1 MAQLDA
7 LAMVDQLRQRL
18 VDFGLDGNFVRD
30 SGLAGILRQI
40 WEGPPQDGGLVSDL
54 WVQAAFP
61 SNPSNVTT
69 ESLSQNGQ
77 FSDWLTEQLDR
88 SQGMPRTRPLYEHQ
102 AESLRIAAEYSGQSD
117 QPAVLVTAGTGAGKT
132 ESFLLPMLNRL
143 VSQDRQ
149 PGEQGMRCLILYPM
163 NALVNDQ
170 VDRLYSW
177 LRGQDQLRLFHFTS
191 ETPEDSKAAER
202 DGVAAWDQCRIRTR
216 QQARGFEDQNGH
228 RIDVSKVVPVAPDI
242 VITNYS
248 MLEYMLCRPQDA
260 VFFGPALRCI
270 ILDEAHLY
278 TGALAGEITLLLRRL
293 LDRCRLTSS
302 NILHLA
308 TSATMGGTDEVLRD
322 FAGTLFSKPRE
333 HVHIVRGTPARTVPD
348 IPESSPLV
356 AASPR
361 EIAENRILTEA
372 TIQLDD
378 DGNVVLAHS
387 EAQCHALTAP
397 LHKLVGPDVVES
409 ASRSAEGFSARMLYS
424 ALAASPLMRRLETLL
439 WDEPRQRLQSL
450 AANLWPDAESQATVP
465 GTMELLRVGATAR
478 QGFDSQPLLPHR
490 LHVLTRLP
498 AEMRACLNSECTG
511 PENRRWE
518 GLGVVA
524 ESGAERCPYCQSLTL
539 EIRRCSNCGEVCVQ
553 AWQSGGTLTG
563 RRPADDAE
571 NGVEKR
577 SDATGSTRDSR
588 LSLWPLHRAAACD
601 ELANGTQIIVDPADG
616 QMRGAGGVGVPLTR
630 IDGCPNCGEGPSTW
644 KGIGGSAG
652 AGLPIVAETMLA
664 ELPEFPSSKRAWLPG
679 RGRRLLTF
687 SDSRR
692 GAAMLG
698 PQLSQ
703 QHERRIIRAALVR
716 CALDSPPVDSA
727 LIEDLQHDL
736 DRDRIRL
743 ESESL
748 TAAQRRRV
756 EVRISETQL
765 ELNSAT
771 SGGRMH
777 DWVAT
782 VAESE
787 LIMQLLDR
795 PTAER
800 HRRDQWSQRRF
811 EENARA
817 IRAALEPRVM
827 SELVVPYR
835 GSSTPEDLGLLEI
848 VYPGLETQSP
858 PSALLGRIPDADARD
873 ALSNCWRNF
882 LAALC
887 DTLREQGA
895 VTLGDHDLDEDYG
908 SEHIRRIGQWCS
920 ERDSL
925 EGRLVRFVGENPR
938 QKRIRFAG
946 AILTRLRIPVDEHSL
961 LSDELLSAA
970 FQTLL
975 QLAESDQV
983 PWLEYDA
990 ERQTSR
996 RGAVAAFRI
1005 RFSEV
1010 SMRRPLHLFL
1020 CPRTSWVWPRTVVGC
1035 APCEGCTDL
1044 EPTTNEALDSASRF
1058 SRSRREYRASRVFS
1072 TAVWAEEHSAQLSPG
1087 ENRRLQDL
1095 FKGGIRNIL
1104 SSTTTLELGI
1114 DIGGLN
1120 AVLLSN
1126 VPPSNVN
1133 YMQRAGRAG
1142 RRSDGSSI
1150 VVTFSHN
1157 RGFDRDVFLQTG
1169 TYLDREIREPSVLL
1183 NRERLVMRHIH
1194 SLLLGD
1200 FFQQVRPPDTHVG
1213 AMRAYG
1219 QMGRFCAVPLPPYW
1233 GSGPKPDLADAVLP
1247 SQWFNRPEWW
1257 DNGENS
1263 LAEQFSLFLNWLVD
1277 REAGQLQQRA
1287 FNVLKGTPFEHLA
1300 EPANWRS
1307 LVQSVAAHYARGLT
1321 TWRDTYNSLLQGWR
1335 RLDESLQGAR
1345 RQANALR
1352 YQGIAFH
1359 EMTVIEALAD
1369 EQFLPRYGFPIG
1381 LLRLRVLA
1389 VTESDRAD
1397 ATPRVRDEDQCRL
1410 QRPGMLAMR
1419 EYVPGASF
1427 YVGNRIVTSHGLLK
1441 HWTGSDINTA
1451 IGFRGQLA
1459 ECIHGHRYYS
1469 FRPEIEPCTIC
1480 GVDERRGEPKPLLF
1494 PRFGFSTAAW
1504 DRPTFR
1510 GSPSAPVGRPELL
1523 TIVSATD
1530 ERPQF
1535 GALPGVVARY
1545 QEDGELLVLNTG
1557 EAGRGF
1563 AVCLDCGY
1571 SESEML
1577 AGRAARKKHQD
1588 GQIADPL
1595 PTTFEHHAPLMFA
1608 PTSGRG
1614 WIVCRRHNGANTLR
1628 HQLLTARQVTDVVV
1642 LDIPQLINADLTV
1655 ATTLA
1660 HTFRLAGTRLLNID
1674 SRELGSFVLP
1684 TDSGPQCGIVIFDS
1698 APGGA
1703 GHVAEL
1709 LETASGWID
1718 GVTDTLYVSDSH
1730 HQRCVTACLD
1740 CLLSF
1745 ETQFDNDQGLLNRGR
1760 TWAFWEQLRDGSA
1773 PGLPTSRHPRTTTEP
1788 AEAMDHDSL
1797 LDAETRLARAQRKR
1811 TRRG

>member
-7 LAMVDQLRQRL
+7 LAMVDQLRGRL

-30 SGLAGILRQI
+30 AELSGILRQI
-40 WEGPPQDGGLVSDL
+40 WSGPPQDGGLVSDL

-61 SNPSNVTT
+61 SSPSTVTID
-69 ESLSQNGQ
+69 SLSQRGE
-77 FSDWLTEQLDR
+77 FTPWLADQLER
-88 SQGMPRTRPLYEHQ
+88 SQGMPRTRPLYAHQ
-102 AESLRIAAEYSGQSD
+102 AESLRLASESHGQSE
-117 QPAVLVTAGTGAGKT
+117 QPAILVTAGTGAGKT

-143 VSQDRQ
+143 AAQDRQ

-170 VDRLYSW
+170 VDRLYGW
-177 LRGQDQLRLFHFTS
+177 LRGQDRVRLFHFTS
-191 ETPEDSKAAER
+191 ETPEDSKSAER
-202 DGVAAWDQCRIRTR
+202 DGVPAWDHCRIRTR
-216 QQARGFEDQNGH
+216 QQARGFEDENGR
-228 RIDVSKVVPVAPDI
+228 RIDASQAVPVAPDI

-248 MLEYMLCRPQDA
+248 MLEYMLCRPQDS
-260 VFFGPALRCI
+260 VFFGSALRCI

-293 LDRCRLTSS
+293 LDRCGLASS
-302 NILHLA
+302 DILHLA
-308 TSATMGGTDEVLRD
+308 ASATMGGTDDDLQD

-333 HVHIVRGTPARTVPD
+333 HVRIVRGSPTRTVPAVT
-348 IPESSPLV
+348 ESSPQV
-356 AASPR
+356 CPTPDD
-361 EIAENRILTEA
+361 IAESRLLSEA
-372 TIQLDD
+372 TIQLDE
-378 DGNVVLAHS
+378 DGNVVLAQS
-387 EAQCHALTAP
+387 ESQCRA
-397 LHKLVGPDVVES
+397 LVGPLRRLVGQDVVERSRQS
-409 ASRSAEGFSARMLYS
+409 ADGFPARMLHS
-424 ALAASPLMRRLETLL
+424 ALAAAPLIRRLQSLL

-450 AANLWPDAESQATVP
+450 AASLWPETVSQMTVP
-465 GTMELLRVGATAR
+465 ATMELLRTAAAAR
-478 QGFDSQPLLPHR
+478 QSIDGQPLLPHR

-498 AEMRACLNSECTG
+498 GEMRACLNSECDG
-511 PENRRWE
+511 PEHLRWG
-518 GLGVVA
+518 GLGIVA

-539 EIRRCSNCGEVCVQ
+539 EIRRCKNCGEVCLQ
-553 AWQSGGTLTG
+553 AWQSGGTLVG
-563 RRPADDAE
+563 RRPPDSTEPTAATTSEIPSCSQE
-571 NGVEKR
+571 N
-577 SDATGSTRDSR
+577 R
-588 LSLWPLHRAAACD
+588 LSLWPEHRASEFDAPT
-601 ELANGTQIIVDPADG
+601 NGLQIVVDPAEG
-616 QMRGAGGVGVPLTR
+616 QMRGAGCLGAPLTR
-630 IDGCPNCGEGPSTW
+630 IDGCPNCGEAPSTW
-644 KGIGGSAG
+644 QSIGGSSG
-652 AGLPIVAETMLA
+652 VGLPIVAETILA
-664 ELPEFPSSKRAWLPG
+664 ELPEFPSSNRAWLPG

-692 GAAMLG
+692 EAALLG

-716 CALDSPPVDSA
+716 CALESPPVDSA
-727 LIEDLQHDL
+727 LIDDLRGDL
-736 DRDRIRL
+736 ERDRQRL
-743 ESESL
+743 EAGSL
-748 TAAQRRRV
+748 TDAQRRRI
-756 EVRISETQL
+756 ETRIEETQQDL
-765 ELNSAT
+765 MAAT
-771 SGGRMH
+771 SGGRLT
-777 DWVAT
+777 DWTAA
-782 VAESE
+782 VAESD

-795 PTAER
+795 QTAER
-800 HRRDQWSQRRF
+800 HRRDQWSQRQF
-811 EENARA
+811 EDNARDV
-817 IRAALEPRVM
+817 RASLEARVM
-827 SELVVPYR
+827 SELVLPYR
-835 GSSTPEDLGLLEI
+835 GSSTPEDLGLLEF
-848 VYPGLETQSP
+848 VYPGLDGLTLP
-858 PSALLGRIPDADARD
+858 AALLGRLPDAGTRD
-873 ALSNCWRNF
+873 ELSNCWPDL

-887 DTLREQGA
+887 DTLREQGG
-895 VTLGDHDLDEDYG
+895 VTLGDQDLDDNYG
-908 SEHIRRIGQWCS
+908 SEHVRRIGQWCS
-920 ERDSL
+920 ERESL

-938 QKRIRFAG
+938 QKRLRFASE
-946 AILTRLRIPVDEHSL
+946 IFTRLGIPAGEQPG

-975 QLAESDQV
+975 QLAEGRQL

-990 ERQTSR
+990 ERQSSR

-1005 RFSEV
+1005 KFSELG
-1010 SMRRPLHLFL
+1010 MRRPHRLFL
-1020 CPRTSWVWPRTVVGC
+1020 CPRTSWVWPRSVVGC

-1044 EPTTNEALDSASRF
+1044 QPTTDESLDSSSRF
-1058 SRSRREYRASRVFS
+1058 SRARREYRASKVFS
-1072 TAVWAEEHSAQLSPG
+1072 TGVWAEEHSAQLSPG

-1095 FKGGIRNIL
+1095 FKDGIRNIL

-1150 VVTFSHN
+1150 VVTFSRN

-1169 TYLDREIREPSVLL
+1169 TYLERKIRQPSVLL

-1194 SLLLGD
+1194 SLLLGE
-1200 FFQQVRPPDTHVG
+1200 FFQQVRPPETHVG

-1233 GSGPKPDLADAVLP
+1233 DSGAKPDLPALELP
-1247 SQWFNRPEWW
+1247 DWFNRPAWW
-1257 DNGENS
+1257 DRRVAS
-1263 LAEQFSLFLNWLVD
+1263 LAEQFSSFLHSLVTSD
-1277 REAGQLQQRA
+1277 NGQLRQRTLTLLA
-1287 FNVLKGTPFEHLA
+1287 GTPFGHLA
-1300 EPANWRS
+1300 EAASWTS
-1307 LVQSVAAHYARGLT
+1307 LIQSVAEHYSLSLT
-1321 TWRDTYNSLLQGWR
+1321 AWRDTYKSLLDGWR
-1335 RLDESLQGAR
+1335 SIDEALQGAR

-1352 YQGIAFH
+1352 YQAIAFH

-1410 QRPGMLAMR
+1410 ERPGMLAMR

-1459 ECIHGHRYYS
+1459 ECVNGHRYYS

-1480 GVDERRGEPKPLLF
+1480 GVDERRGEPQPLLF

-1510 GSPSAPVGRPELL
+1510 GSPSPPVGRPELF

-1530 ERPQF
+1530 ERPDF
-1535 GALPGVVARY
+1535 GRLPGVTARY

-1557 EAGRGF
+1557 ENGRGF

-1571 SESEML
+1571 SESEL
-1577 AGRAARKKHQD
+1577 AHGRPPRHQNREEQGKK
-1588 GQIADPL
+1588 PL
-1595 PTTFEHHAPLMFA
+1595 PLSFEHHAPLTFA
-1608 PTSGRG
+1608 PTSTRG
-1614 WIVCRRHNGANTLR
+1614 WVVCRRHNGANTLR
-1628 HQLLTARQVTDVVV
+1628 HQLLTARQITDIVV
-1642 LDIPQLINADLTV
+1642 LNIPHLINSDLSV

-1660 HTFRLAGTRLLNID
+1660 HAFRLAGTRLLNLD
-1674 SRELGSFVLP
+1674 SRELGALVIP
-1684 TDSGPQCGIVIFDS
+1684 TDSGPHCGIVLFDS
-1698 APGGA
+1698 MPGGA

-1709 LETASGWID
+1709 LESANDWVAA
-1718 GVTDTLYVSDSH
+1718 VTQSLFVTNSH
-1730 HQRCVTACLD
+1730 HERCITACLD

-1745 ETQFDNDQGLLNRGR
+1745 ETQFDHDQGLLNRGLAW
-1760 TWAFWEQLRDGSA
+1760 TFWESLRQGSIA
-1773 PGLPTSRHPRTTTEP
+1773 SSSTPPS
-1788 AEAMDHDSL
+1788 S
-1797 LDAETRLARAQRKR
+1797 DAETDKPTGSELDSAARLERADRRKR
-1811 TRRG
+1811 TRRR